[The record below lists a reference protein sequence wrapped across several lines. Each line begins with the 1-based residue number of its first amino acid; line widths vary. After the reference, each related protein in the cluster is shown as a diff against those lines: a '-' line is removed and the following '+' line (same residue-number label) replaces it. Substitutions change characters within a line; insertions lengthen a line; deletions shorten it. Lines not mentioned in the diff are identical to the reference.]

1 MATESVTTDRGIGLT
16 VLFVVVGIA
25 GAGVAFVAGLT
36 ENQILAAW
44 GFAAAMIAGSLAVGA
59 LHLAR

>member
-1 MATESVTTDRGIGLT
+1 MATESVTTDRGVGLT

-25 GAGVAFVAGLT
+25 GAVVAFVAGLT
-36 ENQILAAW
+36 ENQILASW

-59 LHLAR
+59 VHLAR